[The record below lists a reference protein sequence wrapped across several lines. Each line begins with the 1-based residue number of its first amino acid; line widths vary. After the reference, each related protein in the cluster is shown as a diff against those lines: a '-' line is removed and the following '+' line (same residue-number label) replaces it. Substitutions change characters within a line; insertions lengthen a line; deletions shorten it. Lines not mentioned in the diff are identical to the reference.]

1 MDRTKPR
8 IEIPALGTGK
18 REEKISREEAIKVIE
33 QKLQII
39 ERRQDSSWDLSY
51 NHLGIGSNIDGPD
64 IPLIQRYQFNKD
76 RENKGLGPNQ
86 QRRYHKSSSMAPYH
100 RNRYSKYRKK

>member
-1 MDRTKPR
+1 M
-8 IEIPALGTGK
+8 GTGK

-33 QKLQII
+33 QKLQTL
-39 ERRQDSSWDLSY
+39 EKRQESGWDLSY
-51 NHLGIGSNIDGPD
+51 NHLGIGPNMGGPD
-64 IPLIQRYQFNKD
+64 IPIMQRYQFNKD

-86 QRRYHKSSSMAPYH
+86 QRRYNKNSTAAPYQ